1 MVGGSLYQCG
11 LLRKNQNSSHNP
23 HRFYTER
30 LFYTTC
36 CITTIYLIYDMWC
49 TVPTLCDVL
58 YVPCVLH
65 CVMVWCTVPTLC
77 PTLCYGVMYCTYFVS
92 YTVLWCDVLYLLCV
106 LHCVMVWCTVRTLCP
121 TLCYG
126 VIYCTYFVSYTV
138 LWCDVLYLLCVLHC
152 VMVWCTVPTLCPT
165 LCYGVMYCTYFVSY
179 TVLWCDVLYVPCVLH
194 CVMVW
199 CTVRTLCPTLCYGVM
214 YCTYL
219 VSYTVLCCVMY
230 CTYLKKLINQAKR
243 SQVTWWLGLSSS
255 YHMFQH
261 FTLTWLYGVCPS
273 SYQTTTITLFVHFQ
287 SSTCETI
294 MPQHI
299 IWLYP

>member
-49 TVPTLCDVL
+49 TV
-58 YVPCVLH
+58 H
-65 CVMVWCTVPTLC
+65 TLC
-77 PTLCYGVMYCTYFVS
+77 PTLCYGVM
-92 YTVLWCDVLYLLCV
+92 
-106 LHCVMVWCTVRTLCP
+106 
-121 TLCYG
+121 
-126 VIYCTYFVSYTV
+126 YCTYFVSYTV

-179 TVLWCDVLYVPCVLH
+179 TVLWCDVPYVPCVLH

-199 CTVRTLCPTLCYGVM
+199 CTVRTLCPTLCYAVW
-214 YCTYL
+214 CT
-219 VSYTVLCCVMY
+219 VRIS
-230 CTYLKKLINQAKR
+230 K
-243 SQVTWWLGLSSS
+243 S
-255 YHMFQH
+255 
-261 FTLTWLYGVCPS
+261 
-273 SYQTTTITLFVHFQ
+273 
-287 SSTCETI
+287 
-294 MPQHI
+294 
-299 IWLYP
+299 